1 MARPNF
7 GAATSRVMRRRFVII
22 ELLAFF
28 SVELIETRVEMVRA
42 EEILA

>member
-1 MARPNF
+1 
-7 GAATSRVMRRRFVII
+7 MRRRFVII
-22 ELLAFF
+22 DLLAFL

>member
-1 MARPNF
+1 MARPNL
-7 GAATSRVMRRRFVII
+7 GAARSGVMQRRFVII
-22 ELLAFF
+22 DLLAFL